1 MPPTPIKKNVTKRG
15 TIKVKSFLSG
25 VATAEIPPS
34 MFERLLYHSFPVK
47 SILAEMYD
55 TKII

>member
-34 MFERLLYHSFPVK
+34 MFERLLYHSFPAK
-47 SILAEMYD
+47 SILSE
-55 TKII
+55 I